1 MLGDTQVNSRKTI
14 SDTSCLKSDA
24 GSGLDEMDLGAVVS
38 KLKGICGDS
47 SASNMDKGPN
57 SKHPVNESL
66 FEFRA
71 NCTN

>member
-1 MLGDTQVNSRKTI
+1 
-14 SDTSCLKSDA
+14 
-24 GSGLDEMDLGAVVS
+24 MDLGAVVS